1 MAVAAVVIP
10 HRPESPRVMPSPGTT
25 HKGTLK
31 QYGRWGSNKFGDKDN
46 EIQNGALLLA
56 PEEPEEEEK
65 KEHHV
70 DGDEILEGYKEE
82 PSHWVKVKARSL
94 PDRAYWYNKVRRYRP
109 PTRPPQ
115 NANTTDTATIAATIV
130 TATDRQ
136 HGRHRMP
143 TPTADAAAAATAA
156 AATIVTATATAFT
169 TTTTT
174 TIIIITTTATTTK
187 VVGISKWKMHNK
199 EATLTN
205 AHEWAEF
212 EREEDEDTAAPSTIE
227 EVSNL
232 TTLAGTVMV
241 GSGCASDLVKNANY
255 PTPCSCPCHRSTR
268 RIPTRSGS
276 STYATTRLD
285 SWHAWGASEQY

>member
-94 PDRAYWYNKVRRYRP
+94 PIARTGTTRY
-109 PTRPPQ
+109 
-115 NANTTDTATIAATIV
+115 A
-130 TATDRQ
+130 ATDRQ

-143 TPTADAAAAATAA
+143 TP
-156 AATIVTATATAFT
+156 
-169 TTTTT
+169 
-174 TIIIITTTATTTK
+174 
-187 VVGISKWKMHNK
+187 
-199 EATLTN
+199 
-205 AHEWAEF
+205 
-212 EREEDEDTAAPSTIE
+212 
-227 EVSNL
+227 
-232 TTLAGTVMV
+232 
-241 GSGCASDLVKNANY
+241 
-255 PTPCSCPCHRSTR
+255 PTPLPPPPRS
-268 RIPTRSGS
+268 
-276 STYATTRLD
+276 
-285 SWHAWGASEQY
+285 